1 MTKITQNESGG
12 YSYNKWCVY
21 FFAELIKLAVAGVWS
36 MHLKASGACAP
47 HGSERCK
54 HMPQ

>member
-54 HMPQ
+54 HV